1 MREHSALKP
10 ERPDPTEPG
19 SGPLM
24 FLTLLAAA
32 GFAWGWVAQAALGS
46 F

>member
-1 MREHSALKP
+1 MRENAALKR

-32 GFAWGWVAQAALGS
+32 GFAWGWVAQAALGT